1 MLTLSVFAIL
11 IISLGGCS
19 VVLGIVVTGPRHPP
33 YQDRRW
39 VRKGMRGRH
48 RRVGPGS
55 RHGRQPFYQSLRDS
69 NRVTDE
75 RVCDW

>member
-1 MLTLSVFAIL
+1 MLMLFVFAML
-11 IISLGGCS
+11 IISLGGSS
-19 VVLGIVVTGPRHPP
+19 VVFGIVVTGPRYPP

-55 RHGRQPFYQSLRDS
+55 RHGTQPFYQSLRDS
-69 NRVTDE
+69 NRLTDE
-75 RVCDW
+75 RVYDW